1 MCQRWRHEKEKKTT
15 QHSEAAKTSPK
26 DDFFINHLHSFI
38 SKHTWLSGTVAIYLG
53 QKYGKVWYGVKV
65 GRCHDLQGRSS
76 RWDDWYPCSSHPGFP
91 GSIITLR
98 WDDQSS
104 SLKLSVVLMLWLM
117 GADLQHIG
125 GTLWPMFCT
134 MLGSRCL
141 LVTWWCMTFMN
152 VFGLCGCWKLR
163 FKAETKNPIVH
174 SCFRL
179 HMKTNYARSIK
190 HFHIC

>member
-1 MCQRWRHEKEKKTT
+1 MCQRWRHEKEKHATE
-15 QHSEAAKTSPK
+15 HSEAAKTSPK
-26 DDFFINHLHSFI
+26 DDFFINHLHRTHTAIRHCSNIFR
-38 SKHTWLSGTVAIYLG
+38 SKIRKSMIWLVAMF
-53 QKYGKVWYGVKV
+53 KSSKVSWQNIT
-65 GRCHDLQGRSS
+65 R
-76 RWDDWYPCSSHPGFP
+76 RWDD
-91 GSIITLR
+91 R
-98 WDDQSS
+98 SS

-125 GTLWPMFCT
+125 GALWPMLCT

-152 VFGLCGCWKLR
+152 VVGLCGCWKPR

-179 HMKTNYARSIK
+179 HMKTNYIRSIK